1 MPPLTGD
8 PMSYQTFIAN
18 SILTSSQMNTLQSS
32 VYTRP
37 QTTVTASTYT
47 LPILDRGKLV
57 SFSNSGNT
65 VVTIPLESLT
75 NFDIGTEIF
84 LLNVGTGTVTIQGA
98 SGVSLNAEGGLISLP
113 TQWSG
118 AILIKRAANSWVLQ
132 STSSKVQTAELDDL
146 SVTTAKIADASV
158 TSAKLADGAIGASQ
172 IANGSI
178 TPEKLADVEI
188 NTKTASYELVLSD
201 KNKIIEMDITTLG
214 NTVTVPLDSTTNFPI
229 GSQIT
234 IIQFGTGRTQ
244 VIGPSG
250 LNLIATPGS
259 FLRARYSSATL
270 LKRAVD
276 QWYLFGD
283 LSAS

>member
-1 MPPLTGD
+1 
-8 PMSYQTFIAN
+8 MSYQTFIAN